1 MMGHAAAWH
10 TRLCPEGHEFSRRRS
25 SRDYEE
31 VRPRDVVF
39 EFRSATAGRDGS
51 KNFGQPSECKIFLHP
66 KLLQDGEQVC
76 ADH

>member
-1 MMGHAAAWH
+1 MRQPGILDRARSG
-10 TRLCPEGHEFSRRRS
+10 TSSLDSDLPE
-25 SRDYEE
+25 DYEE